1 MAGVQ
6 PDDQDN
12 QTIATVRVARLRVW
26 VTQMAT
32 KGRKATARNESGAGE
47 FRTGPIAGT
56 ALLDGLT
63 FRSKP
68 VLYAD
73 IDGQAM
79 FEGDIVVGPVE
90 DIRRAG
96 DSGVVLQSLG
106 LTGSQFRWPDATVAF
121 TIDGGLTNQSRVTDA
136 IAHWEANTRIRF
148 AARDAAVH
156 SNWVNFVSGGGC
168 SSNVGMRGSQQNIT
182 LGSGCSTGNAIHE
195 IGHALGLW
203 HEQSRED
210 RDTFVQIVFANID
223 PSFAHNFTQHIT
235 DGDDL
240 GPYDYGSLM
249 HYPPTAFS
257 TNGQATIIALQPIP
271 AGVVMGQRNGL
282 SAGDIGGI
290 HTLYPAPSITIK
302 EATADPVFTRKEL
315 VKEPTTDPVFTR
327 KEAIA
332 DPVFTRKELL
342 KEPVKD
348 PAVDPVTVKEAA
360 FDPIFPG
367 GFPRFPFPGPDP
379 RFATTFITGAPSRV
393 GGMSEAAS
401 GATDAVQQL
410 ADQVE
415 QLGQALAAIE
425 QQHAAL
431 ASAYDEAAALLA
443 QMQGQG

>member
-1 MAGVQ
+1 
-6 PDDQDN
+6 
-12 QTIATVRVARLRVW
+12 
-26 VTQMAT
+26 MAT
-32 KGRKATARNESGAGE
+32 KARKATARKAAARKESGAGE

-56 ALLDGLT
+56 ALLDGMT

-68 VLYAD
+68 LLYTE

-90 DIRRAG
+90 DVRRAG
-96 DSGVVLQSLG
+96 DSGVVLQSVAIVG
-106 LTGSQFRWPDATVAF
+106 AGSQFRWPDATVAF

-136 IAHWEANTRIRF
+136 IAHWETNTRIRF
-148 AARDAAVH
+148 VARDPAQH

-168 SSNVGMRGSQQNIT
+168 SSNVGMRGGQQNIT
-182 LGSGCSTGNAIHE
+182 LGSSCSTGNAIHE

-257 TNGQATIIALQPIP
+257 TSGQATIVALQPIP

-282 SAGDIGGI
+282 SAGDIDGI
-290 HTLYPAPSITIK
+290 HTLYPAPTVTIK
-302 EATADPVFTRKEL
+302 EATADPVVTRKEL

-332 DPVFTRKELL
+332 DPVTVKEAIS
-342 KEPVKD
+342 D
-348 PAVDPVTVKEAA
+348 PITVKEAA

-367 GFPRFPFPGPDP
+367 GFPRWPFPGPDP

-393 GGMSEAAS
+393 GMSEAGAGGTGTGTS
-401 GATDAVQQL
+401 GGAIEQLIEQIQQL
-410 ADQVE
+410 A
-415 QLGQALAAIE
+415 QALAQAE
-425 QQHAAL
+425 QQYHTI
-431 ASAYDEAAALLA
+431 ASAYHEALA
-443 QMQGQG
+443 QLAQLQAQGQG